1 MLNLGKRNKVD
12 PSSAAATSTA
22 QGQQQQQQTFD
33 LSGSLTRQAEIEA
46 PLTQPSGRSDATSS
60 SASGTTSTSSS
71 SSSSSANATA
81 ASHIQNIGK
90 LIEDVESKIRSTLL
104 DVYFGKTKDVW
115 GMLRSQESLEVMRRE
130 ERLRKELM
138 GMWKR

>member
-12 PSSAAATSTA
+12 TSSAAATSTA

-60 SASGTTSTSSS
+60 SSGSATAPLP
-71 SSSSSANATA
+71 SSSANATA
-81 ASHIQNIGK
+81 ASHIQNIGR